1 MYGSSWHA
9 MRSFY
14 RDSAVTRQRVKP
26 GTVRRIM
33 TYARPY
39 RWDLALFLGM
49 NALAAVA
56 VVAVPLLL
64 KTLIDQ
70 GILARNTGVVI
81 AMAAVV
87 AGSRAGQ
94 RAPVLRPALVLRQ
107 DRRGA
112 DLRPAHRGVRA
123 RPAAADRLLYP
134 GPDRDRWSAG

>member
-14 RDSAVTRQRVKP
+14 RDSDVTRQRVKP
-26 GTVRRIM
+26 GTIRRIM

-39 RWDLALFLGM
+39 RWELALFLGM

-81 AMAAVV
+81 AVAAVV
-87 AGSRAGQ
+87 AGLPPARALLLSL
-94 RAPVLRPALVLRQ
+94 PRP
-107 DRRGA
+107 
-112 DLRPAHRGVRA
+112 RPRHDGE
-123 RPAAADRLLYP
+123 
-134 GPDRDRWSAG
+134 

>member
-1 MYGSSWHA
+1 MYGSSRQA
-9 MRSFY
+9 VSSFY
-14 RDSAVTRQRVKP
+14 RESAVTRQRVKP

-39 RWDLALFLGM
+39 RWELALFLGM

-81 AMAAVV
+81 AVAGVV
-87 AGSRAGQ
+87 A
-94 RAPVLRPALVLRQ
+94 ALALASVNVTLRQ
-107 DRRGA
+107 
-112 DLRPAHRGVRA
+112 
-123 RPAAADRLLYP
+123 
-134 GPDRDRWSAG
+134 